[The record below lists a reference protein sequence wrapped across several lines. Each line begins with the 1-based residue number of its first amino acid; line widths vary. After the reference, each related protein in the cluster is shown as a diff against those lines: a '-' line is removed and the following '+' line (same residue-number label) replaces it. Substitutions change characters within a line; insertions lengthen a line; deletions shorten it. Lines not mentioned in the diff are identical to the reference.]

1 MKRRHLALALI
12 ALLVP
17 LAQPGTAQTAQDRIV
32 AQLRDQGFDE
42 ITITRTLLGR
52 VRIVAQEDDTLREII
67 LNPSTGAILRDYWT
81 ELDDDDD
88 DDDRDGDDDDD
99 DDDDD
104 RDDDDDDRRRVLDDE
119 YDHERDND

>member
-52 VRIVAQEDDTLREII
+52 VRIVAEEDDTLREII

-88 DDDRDGDDDDD
+88 HEDGRDDDDD
-99 DDDDD
+99 Y
-104 RDDDDDDRRRVLDDE
+104 DDDDDRRRVLDDE
-119 YDHERDND
+119 YERDDD